1 MTERITR
8 VDRPSYQELL
18 ESLRDTPQ
26 IKALQGVRRC
36 GKSTILS
43 AFRDRLVAEG
53 VPERNII
60 FKRLDEFGLPLVT
73 SAEELVCELEEAFD
87 RADSHAP
94 SYVLLD
100 EIQEV
105 EGWER
110 VVRSLHTRP
119 ATDVYVTGSNAHML
133 SSDLATLLSGRYVS
147 VPVHP
152 LSFSEYLS
160 FLEAYG
166 EPSAEDAAFAD
177 YLRFGGMPGL
187 FALRELTQEGT
198 ARELSA
204 IMDTVVLNDVAR
216 RLNLRDVALLQRLIA
231 YLFSTSGNLLSTNK
245 VVGALTGMGR
255 RTSSETIDNY
265 INALEQAF
273 IVREA
278 SQTGLQGKTVLAPL
292 RKFYPVDLGLRNLA
306 TRFRAGD
313 TGFQLENLVFNEL
326 IRRGYHI
333 EVGALRTGEVDFVAT
348 RADERL
354 YVQVTETMLGEKT
367 RERELTPLLAIRDAF
382 PKMVLT
388 LDRLGLGVTEEGI
401 RVANTVDWVLGRE

>member
-26 IKALQGVRRC
+26 IKVLQGVRRC

-53 VPERNII
+53 VPERNIF

-87 RADSHAP
+87 RADSQTP

-100 EIQEV
+100 EVQEV

-187 FALRELTQEGT
+187 FALRELTQEGA

-216 RLNLRDVALLQRLIA
+216 RLNLRDIALLQRLIA
-231 YLFSTSGNLLSTNK
+231 YLFSTSGNLFSTNK
-245 VVGALTGMGR
+245 VVGALTSMGR

-278 SQTGLQGKTVLAPL
+278 SQTGLQGKTVLVPL

-326 IRRGYHI
+326 IRRGYYI
-333 EVGALRTGEVDFVAT
+333 EVGALRAGEVDFVAT

-367 RERELTPLLAIRDAF
+367 RERELTPLLTIRDAF

-401 RVANTVDWVLGRE
+401 RVANTIDWVLGRE

>member
-26 IKALQGVRRC
+26 IKVLQGVRRC

-53 VPERNII
+53 VPERNIF

-87 RADSHAP
+87 RADPQTP

-100 EIQEV
+100 EVQEV

-187 FALRELTQEGT
+187 FALRELTQEGA

-231 YLFSTSGNLLSTNK
+231 YLFSTSGNLFSTNK
-245 VVGALTGMGR
+245 VVGALTSMGR

-278 SQTGLQGKTVLAPL
+278 SQTGLQGKTVLASL

-401 RVANTVDWVLGRE
+401 RVANTIDWVLGRE

>member
-1 MTERITR
+1 
-8 VDRPSYQELL
+8 
-18 ESLRDTPQ
+18 
-26 IKALQGVRRC
+26 
-36 GKSTILS
+36 
-43 AFRDRLVAEG
+43 
-53 VPERNII
+53 
-60 FKRLDEFGLPLVT
+60 
-73 SAEELVCELEEAFD
+73 
-87 RADSHAP
+87 
-94 SYVLLD
+94 
-100 EIQEV
+100 
-105 EGWER
+105 
-110 VVRSLHTRP
+110 
-119 ATDVYVTGSNAHML
+119 
-133 SSDLATLLSGRYVS
+133 
-147 VPVHP
+147 
-152 LSFSEYLS
+152 
-160 FLEAYG
+160 
-166 EPSAEDAAFAD
+166 
-177 YLRFGGMPGL
+177 MPGL

-231 YLFSTSGNLLSTNK
+231 YLFSTSGNLFSTNK
-245 VVGALTGMGR
+245 VVGALTNMGR

-326 IRRGYHI
+326 IRRGYYI

-367 RERELTPLLAIRDAF
+367 RERELTPLLAVRDAF

-401 RVANTVDWVLGRE
+401 RVANTIDWVLGRG

>member
-26 IKALQGVRRC
+26 IKVLQGVRRC

-53 VPERNII
+53 VPKRNIF

-87 RADSHAP
+87 RADSHTP

-119 ATDVYVTGSNAHML
+119 ATDVYITGSNAHML

-187 FALRELTQEGT
+187 FALRELTQEGI

-216 RLNLRDVALLQRLIA
+216 RLNLRDVALLQRLLA
-231 YLFSTSGNLLSTNK
+231 YLFSTSGNLFSTNK
-245 VVGALTGMGR
+245 VVGALTSMGR

-278 SQTGLQGKTVLAPL
+278 SQTGLQGKTVRAPL

-326 IRRGYHI
+326 IRRGYCI

-367 RERELTPLLAIRDAF
+367 RERELTPLLAVRDAF

-401 RVANTVDWVLGRE
+401 RVANTIDWVLGRG

>member
-26 IKALQGVRRC
+26 IKVLQGVRRC

-53 VPERNII
+53 VPERNIF

-87 RADSHAP
+87 RADSHTP

-119 ATDVYVTGSNAHML
+119 ATDVYITGSNAHML

-187 FALRELTQEGT
+187 FALRELTQEGI

-216 RLNLRDVALLQRLIA
+216 RLNLRDVALLQRLLA
-231 YLFSTSGNLLSTNK
+231 YLFSTSGNLFSTNK
-245 VVGALTGMGR
+245 VVGALTSMGR

-278 SQTGLQGKTVLAPL
+278 SQTGLQGKTVLTPL

-326 IRRGYHI
+326 IRRGYCI

-367 RERELTPLLAIRDAF
+367 RERELTPLLAVRDAF

-401 RVANTVDWVLGRE
+401 RVANTIDWVLGRG